1 MDWDAIKLGLKASVL
16 STACCTTPLLLGV
29 IALFTGLLSLSTAV
43 SIARFKNYLISVAVV
58 FYLLSLH
65 HRIKS
70 ESKGVCDMN
79 AIQRYRL
86 FIVTSFITFLLTTLV
101 VIYLLLPIISGVIFS

>member
-1 MDWDAIKLGLKASVL
+1 MFL
-16 STACCTTPLLLGV
+16 SI
-29 IALFTGLLSLSTAV
+29 IALLTGLLSLSTAV
-43 SIARFKNYLISVAVV
+43 SIARFKNYFV
-58 FYLLSLH
+58 FAAALFYFLSLC